1 MSYLQIVVIYFIYIC
16 IMYLFI
22 YLFNLFN
29 ALLQNKNEHRANF

>member
-22 YLFNLFN
+22 YLIYSMLFSKIRTSTV
-29 ALLQNKNEHRANF
+29 LISK